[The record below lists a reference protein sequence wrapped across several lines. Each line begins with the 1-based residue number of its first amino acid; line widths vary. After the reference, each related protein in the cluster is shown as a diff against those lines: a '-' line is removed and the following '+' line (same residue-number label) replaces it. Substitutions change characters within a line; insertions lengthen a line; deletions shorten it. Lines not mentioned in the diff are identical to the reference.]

1 MLKELKIENLAIID
15 KLDLEFKEGFIS
27 LTGETGAGKS
37 IILSGINLLIGDKG
51 SVDMI
56 RDGAESLLAQ
66 GVFEITDSQ
75 VEELKNL
82 GIDIDDNEVIVRRSL
97 ERNGKGKASINNL
110 RVPMSSLKDIMS
122 ELVDIVG
129 QHSHQMLLQKSN
141 HIRLLDKF
149 LREDGVD
156 LKREIER
163 SYFKYHK
170 ISEEIKNLESSK
182 KEVEG
187 KKELYEFQLSEI
199 AEISPKID
207 EDTALEEEYKKLFNS
222 GKIKEKLENAG
233 VLLKNG
239 EINALNFIYNSRK
252 GIELLAKYGDEFQ
265 ELSERLEKVYYE
277 LEDIVDVI
285 SDIDDGIDSD
295 SNKLE
300 AVILRL
306 DKINKLKLKYGS
318 SITEI
323 LKYRDKINLKLKEL
337 DESGFEIESLVKEKD
352 KIYKEYMEKAAKLT
366 EVRKKIAVDIE
377 KKLQEELFLLN
388 MKEAKLFVKFEEL
401 KHMSGTGMDS
411 VEFYIST
418 NLGQEPK
425 QLTKIASGGEISRIM
440 LGLKVIF
447 SKVDNLAMI
456 LFDEIDSGVGGET
469 VKKIG
474 DKLSE
479 IGENSQVICIT
490 HSPAIA
496 AKSEQQF
503 YIEKH
508 VVDGRTVSSVVEL
521 NKEERVKEIARML
534 AGENASQSVLEHAKE
549 LLNAK

>member
-66 GVFEITDSQ
+66 GVFEITDEQ
-75 VEELKNL
+75 VKELKNL

-97 ERNGKGKASINNL
+97 DRNGKGKASINNL

-122 ELVDIVG
+122 ALVDIVG

-149 LREDGVD
+149 LRADGVE
-156 LKREIER
+156 LKKEIETK
-163 SYFKYHK
+163 YYKYHK
-170 ISEEIKNLESSK
+170 ISEEIKHIESNK
-182 KEVEG
+182 KEISD

-199 AEISPKID
+199 NEIAPKMG
-207 EDTALEEEYKKLFNS
+207 EDTSLEDEYKKLFNA
-222 GKIKEKLENAG
+222 GKIKEKIENASIF
-233 VLLKNG
+233 LKNG
-239 EINALNFIYNSRK
+239 EINALNFINNSRK
-252 GIELLAKYGDEFQ
+252 GIELLSKYGSEFQ
-265 ELSERLEKVYYE
+265 EISERLEKVYYE

-285 SDIDDGIDSD
+285 SDIDEGIDSD
-295 SNKLE
+295 NNHLE
-300 AVILRL
+300 VVITRL

-318 SITEI
+318 SISEI
-323 LKYRDKINLKLKEL
+323 LEYKEKIDLKLKEF
-337 DESGFEIESLVKEKD
+337 DESGFEVESLIKEQTR
-352 KIYKEYMEKAAKLT
+352 IYNEYMEKAKKLT
-366 EVRKKIAVDIE
+366 DIRKNVAKDIE

-388 MKEAKLFVKFEEL
+388 MKEAKLMIKFEEL
-401 KHMSGTGMDS
+401 KHMTGSGMDS

-425 QLTKIASGGEISRIM
+425 QLVKIASGGEISRIM
-440 LGLKVIF
+440 LALKVIF

-474 DKLSE
+474 DKLRE
-479 IGENSQVICIT
+479 IGENSQLICIT

-496 AKSEQQF
+496 AKSQQQF
-503 YIEKH
+503 YIEKF
-508 VVDGRTVSSVVEL
+508 VLDGKTVSSVVEL
-521 NKEERVKEIARML
+521 DKESRIKEIARML
-534 AGENASQSVLEHAKE
+534 AGENASQSVMEHAKE

>member
-1 MLKELKIENLAIID
+1 M
-15 KLDLEFKEGFIS
+15 
-27 LTGETGAGKS
+27 
-37 IILSGINLLIGDKG
+37 
-51 SVDMI
+51 
-56 RDGAESLLAQ
+56 
-66 GVFEITDSQ
+66 
-75 VEELKNL
+75 
-82 GIDIDDNEVIVRRSL
+82 
-97 ERNGKGKASINNL
+97 
-110 RVPMSSLKDIMS
+110 
-122 ELVDIVG
+122 
-129 QHSHQMLLQKSN
+129 
-141 HIRLLDKF
+141 
-149 LREDGVD
+149 
-156 LKREIER
+156 
-163 SYFKYHK
+163 
-170 ISEEIKNLESSK
+170 
-182 KEVEG
+182 
-187 KKELYEFQLSEI
+187 
-199 AEISPKID
+199 
-207 EDTALEEEYKKLFNS
+207 
-222 GKIKEKLENAG
+222 
-233 VLLKNG
+233 LKNG

-323 LKYRDKINLKLKEL
+323 LEYRDKINLKLKEL

>member
-66 GVFEITDSQ
+66 GVFEITDEQ
-75 VEELKNL
+75 VKELKNL

-97 ERNGKGKASINNL
+97 DRNGKGKASINNL

-122 ELVDIVG
+122 ALVDIVG

-149 LREDGVD
+149 LRADGVE
-156 LKREIER
+156 LKKEIETK
-163 SYFKYHK
+163 YYKYHK
-170 ISEEIKNLESSK
+170 ISEEIKHIESNK
-182 KEVEG
+182 KEISD

-199 AEISPKID
+199 NEIAPKMG
-207 EDTALEEEYKKLFNS
+207 EDTSLEDEYKKLFNA
-222 GKIKEKLENAG
+222 GKIKEKIENASIF
-233 VLLKNG
+233 LKNG
-239 EINALNFIYNSRK
+239 EINALNFINNSRK
-252 GIELLAKYGDEFQ
+252 GIELLSKYGSEFQ
-265 ELSERLEKVYYE
+265 EISERLEKVYYE

-285 SDIDDGIDSD
+285 SDIDEGIDSD
-295 SNKLE
+295 NNHLE
-300 AVILRL
+300 IVITRL

-318 SITEI
+318 SISEI
-323 LKYRDKINLKLKEL
+323 LEYKEKIDLKLKEF
-337 DESGFEIESLVKEKD
+337 DESGFEVESLIKEQTR
-352 KIYKEYMEKAAKLT
+352 IYNEYMEKAKKLT
-366 EVRKKIAVDIE
+366 DIRKNVAKDIE

-388 MKEAKLFVKFEEL
+388 MKEAKLMIKFEEL
-401 KHMSGTGMDS
+401 KHMTGSGMDS

-425 QLTKIASGGEISRIM
+425 QLVKIASGGEISRIM
-440 LGLKVIF
+440 LALKVIF

-474 DKLSE
+474 DKLRE
-479 IGENSQVICIT
+479 IGENSQLICIT

-496 AKSEQQF
+496 AKSQQQF
-503 YIEKH
+503 YIEKF
-508 VVDGRTVSSVVEL
+508 VLDGKTVSSVVEL
-521 NKEERVKEIARML
+521 DKESRIKEIARML
-534 AGENASQSVLEHAKE
+534 AGENASQSVMEHAKE

>member
-51 SVDMI
+51 SVEMI
-56 RDGAESLLAQ
+56 RDGAETLLAQ

-149 LREDGVD
+149 LREDGVQ
-156 LKREIER
+156 LKKEIENN
-163 SYFKYHK
+163 YIKYHK
-170 ISEEIKNLESSK
+170 ISEEIKNIESNK

-199 AEISPKID
+199 AEIAPKID
-207 EDTALEEEYKKLFNS
+207 EDTTLEEEYKKLFNS
-222 GKIKEKLENAG
+222 GKIKEKLENAS

-239 EINALNFIYNSRK
+239 EINALNFINNSRK
-252 GIELLAKYGDEFQ
+252 GIELLGKYGDEFQ

-295 SNKLE
+295 NNKLE
-300 AVILRL
+300 TVILRL

-323 LKYRDKINLKLKEL
+323 LEYRDKINLKLKEL
-337 DESGFEIESLVKEKD
+337 DESGFEIEALVKEKD
-352 KIYKEYMEKAAKLT
+352 KIYKEYMGKAIKLT
-366 EVRKKIAVDIE
+366 EVRKKIAIDIE

-388 MKEAKLFVKFEEL
+388 MKEAKLVVKFEEL
-401 KHMSGTGMDS
+401 KHMSATGMDS

-425 QLTKIASGGEISRIM
+425 QLAKIASGGEISRIM

-503 YIEKH
+503 FIEKH
-508 VVDGRTVSSVVEL
+508 VVNGRTVSSVVEL
-521 NKEERVKEIARML
+521 NKEERVNEIARML

>member
-15 KLDLEFKEGFIS
+15 RLDLEFKEGFIS

-66 GVFEITDSQ
+66 GVFEITDEQ
-75 VEELKNL
+75 VRELKNL

-97 ERNGKGKASINNL
+97 DRNGKGKASINNL

-122 ELVDIVG
+122 ALVDIVG

-149 LREDGVD
+149 LRADGVE
-156 LKREIER
+156 LKKEIE
-163 SYFKYHK
+163 SKYHKYHK
-170 ISEEIKNLESSK
+170 ISEEIKHIESNK
-182 KEVEG
+182 KEISD

-199 AEISPKID
+199 NEIAPKIS
-207 EDTALEEEYKKLFNS
+207 EDTSLEDEYKKLFNA
-222 GKIKEKLENAG
+222 GKIKEKIENASIF
-233 VLLKNG
+233 LKNG
-239 EINALNFIYNSRK
+239 EINALNFINNSRK
-252 GIELLAKYGDEFQ
+252 GIELLSKYGSEF
-265 ELSERLEKVYYE
+265 EEISERLEKVYYE

-285 SDIDDGIDSD
+285 SDIDEGIDSD
-295 SNKLE
+295 SNQLE
-300 AVILRL
+300 VVITRL

-318 SITEI
+318 SISEI
-323 LKYRDKINLKLKEL
+323 LEYKEKIELKLKEF
-337 DESGFEIESLVKEKD
+337 DESGFEVESLIKEQTR
-352 KIYKEYMEKAAKLT
+352 IYNEYMGKAKKLT
-366 EVRKKIAVDIE
+366 EIRRSVAKDIE
-377 KKLQEELFLLN
+377 TKLQEELFLLN
-388 MKEAKLFVKFEEL
+388 MKEAKLMIKFEEL
-401 KHMSGTGMDS
+401 KHMTGSGMDS
-411 VEFYIST
+411 AEFYIST

-425 QLTKIASGGEISRIM
+425 QLVKIASGGEISRIM
-440 LGLKVIF
+440 LALKVIF

-474 DKLSE
+474 DKLRE
-479 IGENSQVICIT
+479 IGENSQLICIT

-496 AKSEQQF
+496 AKSQQQF
-503 YIEKH
+503 YIEKF
-508 VVDGRTVSSVVEL
+508 VLDGRTVSSVVEL
-521 NKEERVKEIARML
+521 DKESRIREIARML
-534 AGENASQSVLEHAKE
+534 AGENASQSVMEHAKE

>member
-66 GVFEITDSQ
+66 GVFEITDEQ
-75 VEELKNL
+75 VKELKNL

-97 ERNGKGKASINNL
+97 DRNGKGKASINNL

-122 ELVDIVG
+122 ALVDIVG

-149 LREDGVD
+149 LRADGVE
-156 LKREIER
+156 LKKEIE
-163 SYFKYHK
+163 SKYYKYHK
-170 ISEEIKNLESSK
+170 ISEEIKHIESNK
-182 KEVEG
+182 KEISD

-199 AEISPKID
+199 NEIAPKIG
-207 EDTALEEEYKKLFNS
+207 EDTSLEDEYKKLFNA
-222 GKIKEKLENAG
+222 GKIKEKIENASIF
-233 VLLKNG
+233 LKNG
-239 EINALNFIYNSRK
+239 EINALNFINNSRK
-252 GIELLAKYGDEFQ
+252 GIELLSKYGSEFQ
-265 ELSERLEKVYYE
+265 EISERLEKVYYE

-285 SDIDDGIDSD
+285 SDIDEGIDSD
-295 SNKLE
+295 NNHLE
-300 AVILRL
+300 VVITRL

-318 SITEI
+318 SISEI
-323 LKYRDKINLKLKEL
+323 LEYKEKIDLKLKEF
-337 DESGFEIESLVKEKD
+337 DESGFEVESLIKEQTR
-352 KIYKEYMEKAAKLT
+352 IYNEYMEKAKKLT
-366 EVRKKIAVDIE
+366 DIRKNVAKDIE

-388 MKEAKLFVKFEEL
+388 MKEAKLMIKFEEL
-401 KHMSGTGMDS
+401 KHMTGSGMDS

-425 QLTKIASGGEISRIM
+425 QLVKIASGGEISRIM
-440 LGLKVIF
+440 LALKVIF

-474 DKLSE
+474 DKLRE
-479 IGENSQVICIT
+479 IGENSQLICIT

-496 AKSEQQF
+496 AKSQQQF
-503 YIEKH
+503 YIEKF
-508 VVDGRTVSSVVEL
+508 VLDGKTVSSVVEL
-521 NKEERVKEIARML
+521 DKESRIKEIARML
-534 AGENASQSVLEHAKE
+534 AGENASQSVMEHAKE

>member
-56 RDGAESLLAQ
+56 RDGADSLLAQ
-66 GVFEITDSQ
+66 GVFEITDDQ
-75 VEELKNL
+75 VRELKNL

-97 ERNGKGKASINNL
+97 DRSGKGKASINNL

-122 ELVDIVG
+122 ALVDIVG

-149 LREDGVD
+149 LRADGVE
-156 LKREIER
+156 LKKEIE
-163 SYFKYHK
+163 SKYHKYHK
-170 ISEEIKNLESSK
+170 ISEEIKHIESNK
-182 KEVEG
+182 KEISD

-199 AEISPKID
+199 NEIAPKLN
-207 EDTALEEEYKKLFNS
+207 EDTSLEDEYKKLFNA
-222 GKIKEKLENAG
+222 GKIKEKIENASIF
-233 VLLKNG
+233 LKNG
-239 EINALNFIYNSRK
+239 EINALNFINNSRK
-252 GIELLAKYGDEFQ
+252 GIELLSKYGSEF
-265 ELSERLEKVYYE
+265 EEISERLEKVYYE

-285 SDIDDGIDSD
+285 SDIDEGIDSD
-295 SNKLE
+295 SNQLE
-300 AVILRL
+300 VVITRL

-318 SITEI
+318 SISEI
-323 LKYRDKINLKLKEL
+323 LEYKEKIDLKLKEF
-337 DESGFEIESLVKEKD
+337 DESGFEVESLIKEQTR
-352 KIYKEYMEKAAKLT
+352 IYNEYMGKAKKLT
-366 EVRKKIAVDIE
+366 EIRRSVAKDIE

-388 MKEAKLFVKFEEL
+388 MKEAKLMIKFEEL
-401 KHMSGTGMDS
+401 KHMTGSGMDS
-411 VEFYIST
+411 AEFYIST

-425 QLTKIASGGEISRIM
+425 QLVKIASGGEISRIM
-440 LGLKVIF
+440 LALKVIF

-474 DKLSE
+474 DKLRE
-479 IGENSQVICIT
+479 IGENSQLICIT

-503 YIEKH
+503 YIEKFIL
-508 VVDGRTVSSVVEL
+508 DGRTVSSVVEL
-521 NKEERVKEIARML
+521 DKESRIKEIARML